1 MLSPRYLAGLSDDL
15 IEIYSQLEIDILRDM
30 ARRLARVGKI
40 TEATKWQA
48 QVLTEA
54 GGLKQDIARILHK
67 YDKRIVQEIQEI
79 FNDALIKNARADNR
93 IFAEATGRT
102 ISDNNAQMMLT
113 TIKKTHEDLSRLTLT
128 SAEVTNKTFLKQANN
143 AYMQVTSGAFDYDT
157 AMKMAAN
164 DIAKSGVTTMI
175 TYTNN
180 AKPVRRS
187 LESAVRMNILTG
199 VNQTASQQ
207 TMDNCEALGC
217 DLVEVTAHIGARPEH
232 EEWQGKVYSVSGKS
246 EKYPPFS
253 ICGYGEADGICGINC
268 RHSFYP
274 YFEGMEKHYSQ
285 DDLDEMSK
293 ETVDY
298 NGKSYSRYEGEQQ
311 LRHIERTIRHY
322 KKEAAT
328 QDAMGIDNT
337 AARRKIGEWQ
347 AKARDFTE
355 QTGIRRDRARE
366 YIGMPNGEKQ
376 PKALKPQVVHAFTQ
390 SQPVNQTVV
399 QKIADMNAK
408 ADAFYVASSSLDT
421 LVTKAQHTQTMTT
434 LQRAQLVEG
443 KDLAGKL
450 FVKRDLKDIN
460 EVLKAQGFDG
470 KPTVLNKTEFLK
482 AVKDDTFIAQRT
494 YTAPS
499 KDKLDE
505 YINMLRSGDFYVDCR
520 TGGRAHGKGMYAAAD
535 YTKGKD
541 LRRVIDEMTHYQ
553 NLGAIQRGEHYTM
566 TETLTIDP
574 SARIIDEANIVNEFI
589 YRYTQELKAQG
600 YSTREINDKII
611 SNGWRNR
618 DKGVLASLMGY
629 DVIRAVPSPFRA
641 DYMVILNRTK
651 LILLGGSE

>member
-93 IFAEATGRT
+93 IFAEAIGRT

-164 DIAKSGVTTMI
+164 EIAKNGVTTMI

-207 TMDNCEALGC
+207 TMNNCEALGC

-274 YFEGMEKHYSQ
+274 YFEGMEQHYSQ

-328 QDAMGIDNT
+328 QDAMGLDNT

-355 QTGIRRDRARE
+355 QTGIRRDRVRE

-408 ADAFYVASSSLDT
+408 ADTFYVASSSLDT

-574 SARIIDEANIVNEFI
+574 SARIIDEANVVNEFI

>member
-102 ISDNNAQMMLT
+102 ISDNNAQMMLAT
-113 TIKKTHEDLSRLTLT
+113 MKKTHEDLSRLTLT

-164 DIAKSGVTTMI
+164 EIAKNGVTTMI

-207 TMDNCEALGC
+207 TMDNCEALDC

-376 PKALKPQVVHAFTQ
+376 PKALQPQVVHVFTQ

-408 ADAFYVASSSLDT
+408 ADTFYVASSSLDD

-434 LQRAQLVEG
+434 IQKIQPVEG
-443 KDLAGKL
+443 KDLAGRL

-482 AVKDDTFIAQRT
+482 AVKDDTFVAQRT

-499 KDKLDE
+499 KEKLDE

-574 SARIIDEANIVNEFI
+574 SARIIDEANVVNEFI

-611 SNGWRNR
+611 SNGW
-618 DKGVLASLMGY
+618 GVLASLMGY
-629 DVIRAVPSPFRA
+629 DVIRAIPSPFRA

>member
-15 IEIYSQLEIDILRDM
+15 VEIYSQLEIDILRDM

-113 TIKKTHEDLSRLTLT
+113 TMKKTHEDLSRLTLT

-164 DIAKSGVTTMI
+164 EIAKNGVTTMI

-207 TMDNCEALGC
+207 TMNNCEALDC
-217 DLVEVTAHIGARPEH
+217 DLVEVTAHLGARPEH

-246 EKYPPFS
+246 EKYLPFS
-253 ICGYGEADGICGINC
+253 VCGYGEADGICGINC

-328 QDAMGIDNT
+328 QDAMGLDNT
-337 AARRKIGEWQ
+337 AARCKIGEWQ

-408 ADAFYVASSSLDT
+408 ADTFYVASSSLDN
-421 LVTKAQHTQTMTT
+421 LVTKAQHTQTMTAMQKT
-434 LQRAQLVEG
+434 QPVEG
-443 KDLAGKL
+443 TDLAGKL

-574 SARIIDEANIVNEFI
+574 SARIIDEANVVNEFI

-611 SNGWRNR
+611 SNGWRDR

>member
-15 IEIYSQLEIDILRDM
+15 VEIYSQLEIDILRDM

-164 DIAKSGVTTMI
+164 EIAKSGVTTMI
-175 TYTNN
+175 TYINN

-207 TMDNCEALGC
+207 TMNNCEALDC

-253 ICGYGEADGICGINC
+253 VCGYGEAGGICGINC

-589 YRYTQELKAQG
+589 YRYSQELKAQG

-611 SNGWRNR
+611 SNGWRDR

>member
-40 TEATKWQA
+40 TETTKWQA

-102 ISDNNAQMMLT
+102 ISDNNAQMMLA

-128 SAEVTNKTFLKQANN
+128 SAEVTNTTFLKQANN

-164 DIAKSGVTTMI
+164 EIAKSGVTTMI

-199 VNQTASQQ
+199 VHQTASRQ
-207 TMDNCEALGC
+207 TMDNCEALDC

-337 AARRKIGEWQ
+337 AARCKIGEWQ

-376 PKALKPQVVHAFTQ
+376 PKALPPAIKSYADNLKKAQEVKRLDNARNKTIAETPQAKPMNFRQADGGAPNPNYRKGGGYTTNCQTCVVAYELRRRGFNVEALSNYDGSMSDVLSHNTSLAWVDRKTGKN
-390 SQPVNQTVV
+390 PNYIIPAKRTIKQTVEHLKNELEKEHRYTIEFV
-399 QKIADMNAK
+399 WKGKNIGHTVHLWKNK
-408 ADAFYVASSSLDT
+408 ENVLSLYDPQTGINRRGDDT
-421 LVTKAQHTQTMTT
+421 VL
-434 LQRAQLVEG
+434 EY
-443 KDLAGKL
+443 
-450 FVKRDLKDIN
+450 LKDTR
-460 EVLKAQGFDG
+460 
-470 KPTVLNKTEFLK
+470 PSTV
-482 AVKDDTFIAQRT
+482 
-494 YTAPS
+494 
-499 KDKLDE
+499 KLLDVQNCD
-505 YINMLRSGDFYVDCR
+505 INMN
-520 TGGRAHGKGMYAAAD
+520 
-535 YTKGKD
+535 
-541 LRRVIDEMTHYQ
+541 VINKILQ
-553 NLGAIQRGEHYTM
+553 GAQ
-566 TETLTIDP
+566 
-574 SARIIDEANIVNEFI
+574 
-589 YRYTQELKAQG
+589 K
-600 YSTREINDKII
+600 
-611 SNGWRNR
+611 
-618 DKGVLASLMGY
+618 
-629 DVIRAVPSPFRA
+629 
-641 DYMVILNRTK
+641 
-651 LILLGGSE
+651 

>member
-15 IEIYSQLEIDILRDM
+15 VEIYSQLEIDILRDM

-54 GGLKQDIARILHK
+54 GGLRQDIARILHK

-164 DIAKSGVTTMI
+164 EIAKTGVTTMI

-207 TMDNCEALGC
+207 TMNNCEALDC

-328 QDAMGIDNT
+328 QDAMGIDST

-366 YIGMPNGEKQ
+366 YIGMPNGENQ

-408 ADAFYVASSSLDT
+408 ADTFYVASSGLDT

-574 SARIIDEANIVNEFI
+574 SARIIDEANVVNEFI
-589 YRYTQELKAQG
+589 YRYSQELKAQG

-611 SNGWRNR
+611 SNGWRDR

>member
-48 QVLTEA
+48 HVLAEA
-54 GGLKQDIARILHK
+54 GGLRQDIARILHK

-128 SAEVTNKTFLKQANN
+128 SAEVTNTTFLKHANN
-143 AYMQVTSGAFDYDT
+143 AYMQVTSGAFDYDA

-207 TMDNCEALGC
+207 TMNNCEALDC

-232 EEWQGKVYSVSGKS
+232 EEWQGKVYSMSGKS

-253 ICGYGEADGICGINC
+253 LCGYGEADGICGINC

-274 YFEGMEKHYSQ
+274 YFEDMERHYSQ

-322 KKEAAT
+322 KKEAAVKE
-328 QDAMGIDNT
+328 AAGVDNT
-337 AARRKIGEWQ
+337 AARCKIGEWQ

-376 PKALKPQVVHAFTQ
+376 PKALKPQVLKQQQALEPPPTSIAPEITKDTAPKNTLPKKATEAEGLIDDRRSMTRNRLEICNVAPREVFMLDKPLSPDKIIERVGGGDKTNGSCSSAALAYCANKAGFDVLDFRGGISRSIFADRMTMSEIAELNGVKSKVISHYNDFIAVQMLRPEMEIGKEYYLATGTHAAIVRKIEFGVFEYLELQGDGVKT
-390 SQPVNQTVV
+390 VNGF
-399 QKIADMNAK
+399 K
-408 ADAFYVASSSLDT
+408 SLT
-421 LVTKAQHTQTMTT
+421 
-434 LQRAQLVEG
+434 R
-443 KDLAGKL
+443 
-450 FVKRDLKDIN
+450 
-460 EVLKAQGFDG
+460 EVLKNRFKCEDRGRVTGAEVASILIDIESLG
-470 KPTVLNKTEFLK
+470 KNREFVELTK
-482 AVKDDTFIAQRT
+482 
-494 YTAPS
+494 
-499 KDKLDE
+499 
-505 YINMLRSGDFYVDCR
+505 YINTSEVEQIKGIGGDI
-520 TGGRAHGKGMYAAAD
+520 K
-535 YTKGKD
+535 
-541 LRRVIDEMTHYQ
+541 
-553 NLGAIQRGEHYTM
+553 
-566 TETLTIDP
+566 
-574 SARIIDEANIVNEFI
+574 
-589 YRYTQELKAQG
+589 
-600 YSTREINDKII
+600 
-611 SNGWRNR
+611 
-618 DKGVLASLMGY
+618 
-629 DVIRAVPSPFRA
+629 
-641 DYMVILNRTK
+641 
-651 LILLGGSE
+651 

>member
-54 GGLKQDIARILHK
+54 GGLRQDIARILHK

-164 DIAKSGVTTMI
+164 EIAKSGVTTMI

-199 VNQTASQQ
+199 VNQTASRQ
-207 TMDNCEALGC
+207 TMNNCEALDC

-253 ICGYGEADGICGINC
+253 VCGYGEADGICGINC

-322 KKEAAT
+322 KKEAAVKE
-328 QDAMGIDNT
+328 AAGVDNT
-337 AARRKIGEWQ
+337 AARCKIGEWQ

-376 PKALKPQVVHAFTQ
+376 PKALKPQVGHVFTQ
-390 SQPVNQTVV
+390 SQPVNQAVV
-399 QKIADMNAK
+399 QKIADMNAT
-408 ADAFYVASSSLDT
+408 ADTFYAASSNLDN
-421 LVTKAQHTQTMTT
+421 LVTKAQHTQTMTA
-434 LQRAQLVEG
+434 LQKTRPVEG
-443 KDLAGKL
+443 TDLAGKL

-574 SARIIDEANIVNEFI
+574 SARIIDEANVVNEFI

-611 SNGWRNR
+611 SNGWRDR
-618 DKGVLASLMGY
+618 DRGVLASLMGY
-629 DVIRAVPSPFRA
+629 DVIRAIPSPRRA

>member
-15 IEIYSQLEIDILRDM
+15 VEIYSQLEIDILRDM

-113 TIKKTHEDLSRLTLT
+113 TMKKTHEDLSRLTLT

-164 DIAKSGVTTMI
+164 EIAKNGITTMI

-207 TMDNCEALGC
+207 TMNNCEALDC
-217 DLVEVTAHIGARPEH
+217 DLVEVTAHLGARPEH

-253 ICGYGEADGICGINC
+253 VCGYGEADGICGINC

-311 LRHIERTIRHY
+311 LRYIERTIRHY

-328 QDAMGIDNT
+328 QDAMGLDNT
-337 AARRKIGEWQ
+337 AARCKIGEWQ

-408 ADAFYVASSSLDT
+408 ADTFYVASSSLDN
-421 LVTKAQHTQTMTT
+421 LVTKVQHTQTMTAMQKT
-434 LQRAQLVEG
+434 QPVEG
-443 KDLAGKL
+443 TDLAGKL

-574 SARIIDEANIVNEFI
+574 SARIIDEANVVNEFI

-611 SNGWRNR
+611 SNGWRDR

>member
-1 MLSPRYLAGLSDDL
+1 MLSPRYLASLSDGL

-40 TEATKWQA
+40 TDATKWQV
-48 QVLTEA
+48 QVLAEA

-79 FNDALIKNARADNR
+79 FNDAMIKNARADNR

-164 DIAKSGVTTMI
+164 EIAKSGVTTMI

-207 TMDNCEALGC
+207 TMNNCEALDC

-232 EEWQGKVYSVSGKS
+232 EEWQGKVYSVSGKN

-322 KKEAAT
+322 KKEAAVKE
-328 QDAMGIDNT
+328 AAGVDNT
-337 AARRKIGEWQ
+337 AARCKIGEWQ

-408 ADAFYVASSSLDT
+408 ADTFYTASSSLDT

-434 LQRAQLVEG
+434 IQKIQPVEG
-443 KDLAGKL
+443 KNLAGRL

-460 EVLKAQGFDG
+460 DVLKAQGFDG

-574 SARIIDEANIVNEFI
+574 SARIIDEANVVNEFI
-589 YRYTQELKAQG
+589 YRYSQELKAQG

-611 SNGWRNR
+611 SNGWRDR

>member
-15 IEIYSQLEIDILRDM
+15 VEIYSQLEIDILRDM

-54 GGLKQDIARILHK
+54 GGLKQDIARILGK

-164 DIAKSGVTTMI
+164 EIAKNGVTTMI

-207 TMDNCEALGC
+207 TMNNCEALDC

-376 PKALKPQVVHAFTQ
+376 PKALKPQVVHSFTQ
-390 SQPVNQTVV
+390 SQPVNQAVV

-408 ADAFYVASSSLDT
+408 ADTFYAASSSLDT
-421 LVTKAQHTQTMTT
+421 LVAKAQHTQTMTA
-434 LQRAQLVEG
+434 LQKTRPVEG
-443 KDLAGKL
+443 TDLAGKL

-505 YINMLRSGDFYVDCR
+505 YINMLRNGDFYVDCR

-535 YTKGKD
+535 YTKGKA

-574 SARIIDEANIVNEFI
+574 SARIIDEANVVNEFI

-629 DVIRAVPSPFRA
+629 DVIRAIPSPRRA

>member
-93 IFAEATGRT
+93 IFSEAIGRT

-164 DIAKSGVTTMI
+164 EIAKNGVTTMI

-207 TMDNCEALGC
+207 TMDNCEALDC
-217 DLVEVTAHIGARPEH
+217 DLVEVTAHLGARPEH

-253 ICGYGEADGICGINC
+253 VCGYGEADGICGINC

-322 KKEAAT
+322 KKEAAVKE
-328 QDAMGIDNT
+328 AAGVDNT
-337 AARRKIGEWQ
+337 AARCKIGEWQ

-376 PKALKPQVVHAFTQ
+376 PKALQPQVVK
-390 SQPVNQTVV
+390 P
-399 QKIADMNAK
+399 
-408 ADAFYVASSSLDT
+408 
-421 LVTKAQHTQTMTT
+421 
-434 LQRAQLVEG
+434 QRALEPP
-443 KDLAGKL
+443 
-450 FVKRDLKDIN
+450 
-460 EVLKAQGFDG
+460 
-470 KPTVLNKTEFLK
+470 PTS
-482 AVKDDTFIAQRT
+482 
-494 YTAPS
+494 TAPEIT
-499 KDKLDE
+499 KDTAPK
-505 YINMLRSGDFYVDCR
+505 N
-520 TGGRAHGKGMYAAAD
+520 
-535 YTKGKD
+535 
-541 LRRVIDEMTHYQ
+541 
-553 NLGAIQRGEHYTM
+553 
-566 TETLTIDP
+566 TLTKKAIEADGLIDDRR
-574 SARIIDEANIVNEFI
+574 SM
-589 YRYTQELKAQG
+589 
-600 YSTREINDKII
+600 TRNRLEICDVAPREVFMLDKPLSSDKII
-611 SNGWRNR
+611 ERVGGGDKTNGSCSSAALAYCANKAGFDVLDFRGGTSRSIFADRMTMSEMAELNGVKSKMISHNNDFIAALSLKKEMEIGKEYYLAIGRHAAIVRKIRDEVFEYLELQENDVVFNSGLKLHVNGFKKLTDDVLKKRFRCTSANKTDDGMRFESLSILIDIESLGKNR
-618 DKGVLASLMGY
+618 EFVELMKYINTSENGQLKGQGGY
-629 DVIRAVPSPFRA
+629 A
-641 DYMVILNRTK
+641 K
-651 LILLGGSE
+651 

>member
-113 TIKKTHEDLSRLTLT
+113 TIKKSHEDLSRLTLT

-164 DIAKSGVTTMI
+164 EIAKSGVTTMI

-207 TMDNCEALGC
+207 TMNNCEALDC

-232 EEWQGKVYSVSGKS
+232 EEWQGKVYSMSGKS
-246 EKYPPFS
+246 EKHPPFS

-274 YFEGMEKHYSQ
+274 YFEGMERHYSQ

-322 KKEAAT
+322 KKEAAVKE
-328 QDAMGIDNT
+328 AAGVDNT
-337 AARRKIGEWQ
+337 AARCKIGEWQ

-408 ADAFYVASSSLDT
+408 ADTFYVASSSLDT

-535 YTKGKD
+535 YTKGKA

-574 SARIIDEANIVNEFI
+574 SARIIDEANVVNEFI

-611 SNGWRNR
+611 SNGWRDR

>member
-54 GGLKQDIARILHK
+54 GGLRQDIARILHK

-79 FNDALIKNARADNR
+79 FNDALIKNARTDNR

-102 ISDNNAQMMLT
+102 ISDNNAQMMLA

-164 DIAKSGVTTMI
+164 EIAKSGVTTMI

-207 TMDNCEALGC
+207 TMNNCEALDC

-274 YFEGMEKHYSQ
+274 YFEGMERHYSQ

-311 LRHIERTIRHY
+311 LRRIERTIRHY
-322 KKEAAT
+322 KKEAAVKE
-328 QDAMGIDNT
+328 AAGVDNT
-337 AARRKIGEWQ
+337 AARCKIGEWQ

-408 ADAFYVASSSLDT
+408 ADTFYVASSSLDT

-499 KDKLDE
+499 KEKLDE

-574 SARIIDEANIVNEFI
+574 SARIIDEANVVNEFI

-611 SNGWRNR
+611 SNGWRDR

>member
-40 TEATKWQA
+40 TETTKWQA

-102 ISDNNAQMMLT
+102 ISDNNAQMMLA

-164 DIAKSGVTTMI
+164 EIAKNGVTTMI

-180 AKPVRRS
+180 AKPVRRN

-207 TMDNCEALGC
+207 TMNNCEALDC

-274 YFEGMEKHYSQ
+274 YFEGMERHYSQ

-337 AARRKIGEWQ
+337 AARCKIGEWQ

-390 SQPVNQTVV
+390 SQPVNQTIV

-408 ADAFYVASSSLDT
+408 ADTFYVASSSLDN

-443 KDLAGKL
+443 KDLAGRL

-499 KDKLDE
+499 KEKLDE

-574 SARIIDEANIVNEFI
+574 SARIIDEANVVNEFI

-611 SNGWRNR
+611 SNGWRDR

>member
-48 QVLTEA
+48 QVLAEA
-54 GGLKQDIARILHK
+54 GGLRQDIARILHK

-102 ISDNNAQMMLT
+102 ISDNNAQMMLAT
-113 TIKKTHEDLSRLTLT
+113 MKKTHEDLSRLTLT

-164 DIAKSGVTTMI
+164 EIAKSGVTTMI

-207 TMDNCEALGC
+207 TMNNCEALDC

-253 ICGYGEADGICGINC
+253 ICGYGEADGICGVNC

-293 ETVDY
+293 EMVDY

-328 QDAMGIDNT
+328 QDAMGVDNT
-337 AARRKIGEWQ
+337 AARCKIGEWQ

-366 YIGMPNGEKQ
+366 YIGMPNGDKQ

-408 ADAFYVASSSLDT
+408 ADTFYVASSSLDT

-574 SARIIDEANIVNEFI
+574 SARIIDEANVVNEFI

-611 SNGWRNR
+611 SNGWRDR

>member
-15 IEIYSQLEIDILRDM
+15 VEIYSQLEIDILRDM

-113 TIKKTHEDLSRLTLT
+113 TMKKTHEDLSRLTLT

-164 DIAKSGVTTMI
+164 EIAKNGVTTMI

-207 TMDNCEALGC
+207 TMNNCEALDC
-217 DLVEVTAHIGARPEH
+217 DLVEVTAHLGARPEH

-253 ICGYGEADGICGINC
+253 VCGYGEADGICGINC

-274 YFEGMEKHYSQ
+274 YFEGMEQHYSQ

-408 ADAFYVASSSLDT
+408 ADTFYVASSSLDN

-574 SARIIDEANIVNEFI
+574 SARIIDEANVVNEFI

-611 SNGWRNR
+611 SNGWRDR

>member
-15 IEIYSQLEIDILRDM
+15 VEIYSQLEIDILRDM

-113 TIKKTHEDLSRLTLT
+113 TMKKTHEDLSRLTLT

-164 DIAKSGVTTMI
+164 EIAKNGVTTMI

-207 TMDNCEALGC
+207 TMNNCEALDC

-274 YFEGMEKHYSQ
+274 YFEGMEQHYSQ

-328 QDAMGIDNT
+328 QDAMGLDNT
-337 AARRKIGEWQ
+337 AARCKIGEWQ

-408 ADAFYVASSSLDT
+408 ADTFYVASSSLDN
-421 LVTKAQHTQTMTT
+421 LVTKAQHTQTMTAMQKT
-434 LQRAQLVEG
+434 QPVEG
-443 KDLAGKL
+443 TDLAGKL

-611 SNGWRNR
+611 SNGWRDR

>member
-40 TEATKWQA
+40 TEATEWQA
-48 QVLTEA
+48 QVLAEA

-67 YDKRIVQEIQEI
+67 YDKRIIQEIQAI

-102 ISDNNAQMMLT
+102 ISDNNAQMMIT

-128 SAEVTNKTFLKQANN
+128 SAEATNKTFLKQANN
-143 AYMQVTSGAFDYDT
+143 AYMQVTSGAFDYNT

-164 DIAKSGVTTMI
+164 EIAKSGVTTMV

-207 TMDNCEALGC
+207 TMDNCAALDC

-274 YFEGMEKHYSQ
+274 YFEGMEQHYSQ

-293 ETVDY
+293 ETVSY
-298 NGKSYSRYEGEQQ
+298 NGKDYSRYKGEQQ
-311 LRHIERTIRHY
+311 LRHIERTIRGY

-337 AARRKIGEWQ
+337 AARCKIGEWQ

-376 PKALKPQVVHAFTQ
+376 PKALKPLPATPKMPKVTRTAAPK
-390 SQPVNQTVV
+390 SEG
-399 QKIADMNAK
+399 QKKAIDMNGLIDNQKSSTRGYLEYFGVKTREVFMLDKPLKSDKIIARIGGGDKTDGSCSSVAFAYAANK
-408 ADAFYVASSSLDT
+408 A
-421 LVTKAQHTQTMTT
+421 
-434 LQRAQLVEG
+434 
-443 KDLAGKL
+443 
-450 FVKRDLKDIN
+450 
-460 EVLKAQGFDG
+460 GFDVRDFRG
-470 KPTVLNKTEFLK
+470 GASRKWFSRMSAILEIAKLNGVKSKIVSGIDDILSAFSLMREMEPEKEYYLATGCHAAIVRKTKKGVAEYLELQSDDIIRKKFGLKPDNKFHPLTIDSLINRFGCTFENKTEEG
-482 AVKDDTFIAQRT
+482 VKHEALNILIDIESLGKNKEFV
-494 YTAPS
+494 
-499 KDKLDE
+499 KLME
-505 YINMLRSGDFYVDCR
+505 YINTSESEQS
-520 TGGRAHGKGMYAAAD
+520 KG
-535 YTKGKD
+535 
-541 LRRVIDEMTHYQ
+541 
-553 NLGAIQRGEHYTM
+553 
-566 TETLTIDP
+566 
-574 SARIIDEANIVNEFI
+574 
-589 YRYTQELKAQG
+589 
-600 YSTREINDKII
+600 
-611 SNGWRNR
+611 
-618 DKGVLASLMGY
+618 
-629 DVIRAVPSPFRA
+629 
-641 DYMVILNRTK
+641 
-651 LILLGGSE
+651 LGGYAK

>member
-79 FNDALIKNARADNR
+79 FNDALIKNVRADNR

-164 DIAKSGVTTMI
+164 EIAKTGVTTMI
-175 TYTNN
+175 TYTND
-180 AKPVRRS
+180 AKLVRRS

-207 TMDNCEALGC
+207 TMNNCESLGC

-253 ICGYGEADGICGINC
+253 VCGYGEADGICGINC

-274 YFEGMEKHYSQ
+274 YFEGMERHYSQ

-298 NGKSYSRYEGEQQ
+298 NGRSYSRYEGEQQ
-311 LRHIERTIRHY
+311 LRRIERTIRHY
-322 KKEAAT
+322 KKEAAVKE
-328 QDAMGIDNT
+328 AAGVDNT
-337 AARRKIGEWQ
+337 AARCKIGEWQ

-376 PKALKPQVVHAFTQ
+376 PKALKPQVVHVFTQ
-390 SQPVNQTVV
+390 SQPINQTVV

-408 ADAFYVASSSLDT
+408 ADTFYVASSSLDT
-421 LVTKAQHTQTMTT
+421 LVTKAQHTQTMTA

-443 KDLAGKL
+443 KDLAGRL

-574 SARIIDEANIVNEFI
+574 SARIIDEANVVNEFI
-589 YRYTQELKAQG
+589 YRYSQELKAQG

-611 SNGWRNR
+611 SNGWRDR

>member
-48 QVLTEA
+48 QVLAEA
-54 GGLKQDIARILHK
+54 GGLRQDIARILHK

-102 ISDNNAQMMLT
+102 ISDNNAQMMLAT
-113 TIKKTHEDLSRLTLT
+113 MKKTHEDLSRLTLT

-164 DIAKSGVTTMI
+164 EIAKSGVTTMI

-207 TMDNCEALGC
+207 TMNNCEALDC

-253 ICGYGEADGICGINC
+253 ICGYGEADGICGVNC

-293 ETVDY
+293 EMVDY

-328 QDAMGIDNT
+328 QDAMGVDNT
-337 AARRKIGEWQ
+337 AARCKIGEWQ
-347 AKARDFTE
+347 AKARVFTE

-366 YIGMPNGEKQ
+366 YIGMPNGDKQ

-408 ADAFYVASSSLDT
+408 ADTFYVASSSLDT

-574 SARIIDEANIVNEFI
+574 SARIIDEANVVNEFI

-611 SNGWRNR
+611 SNGWRDR

>member
-15 IEIYSQLEIDILRDM
+15 VEIYSQLEIDILRDM

-67 YDKRIVQEIQEI
+67 YDRRIVQEIQEI

-102 ISDNNAQMMLT
+102 ISDNNAQMMLAT
-113 TIKKTHEDLSRLTLT
+113 MKKTHEDLSRLTLT

-164 DIAKSGVTTMI
+164 EIAKNGVTTMI

-207 TMDNCEALGC
+207 TMNNCEALDC
-217 DLVEVTAHIGARPEH
+217 DLVEVTAHLGARPEH
-232 EEWQGKVYSVSGKS
+232 EEWQGKIYSVSGKS

-253 ICGYGEADGICGINC
+253 VCDYGEADGICGINC

-274 YFEGMEKHYSQ
+274 YFEGMEQHYSQ

-328 QDAMGIDNT
+328 QDAMGLDNT

-408 ADAFYVASSSLDT
+408 ADTFYVASSSLDN
-421 LVTKAQHTQTMTT
+421 LVTKAQHTQTMTAMQKT
-434 LQRAQLVEG
+434 QPVEG
-443 KDLAGKL
+443 TDLAGKL

-535 YTKGKD
+535 YTKGKA

-574 SARIIDEANIVNEFI
+574 SARIIDEANVVNEFI

-611 SNGWRNR
+611 SNGWRDR
-618 DKGVLASLMGY
+618 DRGVLASLMGY
-629 DVIRAVPSPFRA
+629 DVIRAIPSPRRA

>member
-15 IEIYSQLEIDILRDM
+15 VEIYSQLEIDILRDM

-67 YDKRIVQEIQEI
+67 YDRRIVQEIQEI

-102 ISDNNAQMMLT
+102 ISDNNAQMMLAT
-113 TIKKTHEDLSRLTLT
+113 MKKTHEDLSRLTLT

-164 DIAKSGVTTMI
+164 EIAKNGVTTMI

-207 TMDNCEALGC
+207 TMNNCEALDC
-217 DLVEVTAHIGARPEH
+217 DLVEVTAHLGARPEH
-232 EEWQGKVYSVSGKS
+232 EEWQGKIYSVSGKS

-253 ICGYGEADGICGINC
+253 VCGYGEADGICGINC

-274 YFEGMEKHYSQ
+274 YFEGMEQHYSQ

-328 QDAMGIDNT
+328 QDAMGLDNT

-408 ADAFYVASSSLDT
+408 ADTFYVASSSLDN
-421 LVTKAQHTQTMTT
+421 LVTKAQHTQTMTAMQKT
-434 LQRAQLVEG
+434 QPVEG
-443 KDLAGKL
+443 TDLAGKL

-535 YTKGKD
+535 YTKGKA

-574 SARIIDEANIVNEFI
+574 SARIIDEANVVNEFI

-611 SNGWRNR
+611 SNGWRDR
-618 DKGVLASLMGY
+618 DRGVLASLMGY
-629 DVIRAVPSPFRA
+629 DVIRAIPSPRRA

>member
-15 IEIYSQLEIDILRDM
+15 VEIYSQLEIDILRDM

-40 TEATKWQA
+40 TEATEWQA

-67 YDKRIVQEIQEI
+67 YDKRIVQEIQAI

-93 IFAEATGRT
+93 VFAEATGRT
-102 ISDNNAQMMLT
+102 ISDNNAQLMLAT
-113 TIKKTHEDLSRLTLT
+113 MKKTHEDLSRLTLT

-164 DIAKSGVTTMI
+164 EIAKSGVTTMI

-207 TMDNCEALGC
+207 TMNNCEALDC

-253 ICGYGEADGICGINC
+253 VCGYGEADGICGINC

-328 QDAMGIDNT
+328 QDAIGLDNT

-408 ADAFYVASSSLDT
+408 ADTFYVASSSLDN

-434 LQRAQLVEG
+434 IQKIQPVEG
-443 KDLAGKL
+443 KDLAGRL

-482 AVKDDTFIAQRT
+482 AVKDDTFVAQRT

-499 KDKLDE
+499 KEKLDE

-541 LRRVIDEMTHYQ
+541 LRRVIDEMMHYQ
-553 NLGAIQRGEHYTM
+553 NIGASQRGEHYTM

-574 SARIIDEANIVNEFI
+574 SARIIDEANVVNEFI

-611 SNGWRNR
+611 SNGWRDR

>member
-164 DIAKSGVTTMI
+164 EIAKNGVTTMI

-207 TMDNCEALGC
+207 TMNNCEALDC
-217 DLVEVTAHIGARPEH
+217 DLVEVTAHLGARPEH
-232 EEWQGKVYSVSGKS
+232 EEWQGKVYSMSGKS

-253 ICGYGEADGICGINC
+253 VCGYGEADGICGINC

-322 KKEAAT
+322 KKEVAA

-408 ADAFYVASSSLDT
+408 ANTFYVASSSLDN
-421 LVTKAQHTQTMTT
+421 LVTKAQHTQTMTPI
-434 LQRAQLVEG
+434 QKIQPVEG
-443 KDLAGKL
+443 KDLAGRL

-574 SARIIDEANIVNEFI
+574 SARIIDEANVVNEFI

-629 DVIRAVPSPFRA
+629 DVIRAIPSPFRA

-651 LILLGGSE
+651 LILLGGNE

>member
-15 IEIYSQLEIDILRDM
+15 VEIYSQLEIDILRDM

-54 GGLKQDIARILHK
+54 GGLKQNIARILHK

-164 DIAKSGVTTMI
+164 EIAKSGVTTMI

-207 TMDNCEALGC
+207 TMNNCEALDC

-232 EEWQGKVYSVSGKS
+232 EEWQGKIYSVSGKS

-253 ICGYGEADGICGINC
+253 VCGYGEADGICGINC

-274 YFEGMEKHYSQ
+274 YFEGMEQHYSQ

-328 QDAMGIDNT
+328 QDAMGLDNT

-408 ADAFYVASSSLDT
+408 ADTFYVASSSLDN
-421 LVTKAQHTQTMTT
+421 LVTKAQHTQTMTAMQKT
-434 LQRAQLVEG
+434 QPVEG
-443 KDLAGKL
+443 TDLAGKL

-574 SARIIDEANIVNEFI
+574 SARIIDEANVVNEFI

>member
-15 IEIYSQLEIDILRDM
+15 VEIYSQLEIDILRDM

-102 ISDNNAQMMLT
+102 ISDNNAQMMLAT
-113 TIKKTHEDLSRLTLT
+113 MKKTHEDLSRLTLT

-157 AMKMAAN
+157 AMKIAAN
-164 DIAKSGVTTMI
+164 EIAKNGVTTMI

-207 TMDNCEALGC
+207 TMDNCEALDC

-253 ICGYGEADGICGINC
+253 VCGYGEADGICGINC

-390 SQPVNQTVV
+390 SQPVNQAVV
-399 QKIADMNAK
+399 QKMADMNAK
-408 ADAFYVASSSLDT
+408 ADTFYVASSSLDN

-434 LQRAQLVEG
+434 IQKIQPVEG
-443 KDLAGKL
+443 KNLAGRL

-499 KDKLDE
+499 KEKLDE

-574 SARIIDEANIVNEFI
+574 SARIIDEANVVNEFI

-629 DVIRAVPSPFRA
+629 DVIRAIPSPFRA

-651 LILLGGSE
+651 LILLGGNE

>member
-15 IEIYSQLEIDILRDM
+15 VEIYSQLEIDILRDM

-102 ISDNNAQMMLT
+102 ISDNNAQMMLA

-164 DIAKSGVTTMI
+164 EIAKSGVTTMI

-207 TMDNCEALGC
+207 TMNNCEALDC
-217 DLVEVTAHIGARPEH
+217 DLVEVTAHLGARPEH

-253 ICGYGEADGICGINC
+253 VCGYGEADGICGINC

-328 QDAMGIDNT
+328 QDAMGLDNT

-390 SQPVNQTVV
+390 SQPVNQAVV
-399 QKIADMNAK
+399 QKMADMNAK
-408 ADAFYVASSSLDT
+408 ADTFYVASSSLDN

-434 LQRAQLVEG
+434 IQKIQPVEG
-443 KDLAGKL
+443 KNLAGRL

-482 AVKDDTFIAQRT
+482 AVKDDTFVAQRT

-499 KDKLDE
+499 KEKLDE

-541 LRRVIDEMTHYQ
+541 LRRVIDEMMHYQ
-553 NLGAIQRGEHYTM
+553 NIGASQRGEHYTM

>member
-40 TEATKWQA
+40 TEATEWQA
-48 QVLTEA
+48 QVLAEA

-67 YDKRIVQEIQEI
+67 YDKRIIQEIQAI

-102 ISDNNAQMMLT
+102 ISDNNAQMMIT

-128 SAEVTNKTFLKQANN
+128 SAEATNKTFLKQANN
-143 AYMQVTSGAFDYDT
+143 AYMQVTSGAFDYNT

-164 DIAKSGVTTMI
+164 EIAKSGVTTMV

-207 TMDNCEALGC
+207 TMDNCAALDC

-274 YFEGMEKHYSQ
+274 YFEGMEQHYSQ

-337 AARRKIGEWQ
+337 AARCKIGEWQ

-376 PKALKPQVVHAFTQ
+376 PKAL
-390 SQPVNQTVV
+390 
-399 QKIADMNAK
+399 
-408 ADAFYVASSSLDT
+408 
-421 LVTKAQHTQTMTT
+421 
-434 LQRAQLVEG
+434 
-443 KDLAGKL
+443 
-450 FVKRDLKDIN
+450 
-460 EVLKAQGFDG
+460 
-470 KPTVLNKTEFLK
+470 
-482 AVKDDTFIAQRT
+482 
-494 YTAPS
+494 
-499 KDKLDE
+499 
-505 YINMLRSGDFYVDCR
+505 
-520 TGGRAHGKGMYAAAD
+520 
-535 YTKGKD
+535 
-541 LRRVIDEMTHYQ
+541 
-553 NLGAIQRGEHYTM
+553 
-566 TETLTIDP
+566 P
-574 SARIIDEANIVNEFI
+574 SAAKGYADN
-589 YRYTQELKAQG
+589 LKKVQ
-600 YSTREINDKII
+600 
-611 SNGWRNR
+611 
-618 DKGVLASLMGY
+618 
-629 DVIRAVPSPFRA
+629 
-641 DYMVILNRTK
+641 
-651 LILLGGSE
+651 

>member
-54 GGLKQDIARILHK
+54 GGLRQDIARILHK
-67 YDKRIVQEIQEI
+67 YDKRIVQEMQEI

-102 ISDNNAQMMLT
+102 ISDNNAQMMLA

-164 DIAKSGVTTMI
+164 EIAKSGVTTMI

-207 TMDNCEALGC
+207 TMNNCEALDC

-274 YFEGMEKHYSQ
+274 YFEGMERHYSQ

-322 KKEAAT
+322 KKEAAV
-328 QDAMGIDNT
+328 QEAAGVDNT
-337 AARRKIGEWQ
+337 AARCKIGEWQ

-355 QTGIRRDRARE
+355 QTGIRRDSARE

-390 SQPVNQTVV
+390 SQPVNQAVV

-408 ADAFYVASSSLDT
+408 ADTFYVASSSLDN
-421 LVTKAQHTQTMTT
+421 LVTKAQHTQTMTA
-434 LQRAQLVEG
+434 LQKTRPVEG
-443 KDLAGKL
+443 TDLAGKL

-499 KDKLDE
+499 KEKLDE

-574 SARIIDEANIVNEFI
+574 SARIIDEANVVNEFI

-611 SNGWRNR
+611 SNGWRDR

>member
-15 IEIYSQLEIDILRDM
+15 VEIYSQLEIDILRDM

-67 YDKRIVQEIQEI
+67 YDKRIVQEIQAI

-102 ISDNNAQMMLT
+102 ISDNSAQLMLAT
-113 TIKKTHEDLSRLTLT
+113 MKKTHEDLSRLTLT

-143 AYMQVTSGAFDYDT
+143 AYMQVSSGAFDYDT

-164 DIAKSGVTTMI
+164 EIAKSGVTTMI

-207 TMDNCEALGC
+207 TMNNCEALDC
-217 DLVEVTAHIGARPEH
+217 DLVEVTAHLGARPEH

-298 NGKSYSRYEGEQQ
+298 NGKSYSRYEGEQE

-322 KKEAAT
+322 KKEAAVKE
-328 QDAMGIDNT
+328 AAGVDNT
-337 AARRKIGEWQ
+337 AARCKIGEWQ

-408 ADAFYVASSSLDT
+408 ADTFYVASSSLDT

-651 LILLGGSE
+651 LILLGGNE